1 MNKML
6 LGLLAVVGSFALPA
20 TADAAARAIATADV
34 NLRAGPSTRY
44 PAVDVVGGGDQVRVY
59 GCLQNRSWCD
69 VGYDGQ
75 RGWMS
80 SNYLAYAGG
89 NRRYTGERAIRAIE
103 APVISFS
110 IGGYWDDHYRARRFY
125 RERDRYD
132 GIYGPRYR
140 RDRDRF
146 EERDRFDDRDD
157 VRRDQRSERRREIRR
172 ELRREDRRDDRRE
185 FRRERRDDIRIER
198 RNERRIS
205 PSDDRR
211 DPVVPLYRVD

>member
-6 LGLLAVVGSFALPA
+6 LGLLAVVGGFALPA

-44 PAVDVVGGGDQVRVY
+44 PAVDVVGGGDRVRVY
-59 GCLQNRSWCD
+59 GCLENRSWCD

-89 NRRYTGERAIRAIE
+89 PRRYTGERAIRAIE

-146 EERDRFDDRDD
+146 EDRDRFDDRDD
-157 VRRDQRSERRREIRR
+157 VRRDHRAEPRE
-172 ELRREDRRDDRRE
+172 RRDDHRE
-185 FRRERRDDIRIER
+185 LRRERRDDVRIELR
-198 RNERRIS
+198 
-205 PSDDRR
+205 DDRR
-211 DPVVPLYRVD
+211 ERIEERPEPIVPLYRVN

>member
-44 PAVDVVGGGDQVRVY
+44 PAVDVVGGGDRVRVY
-59 GCLQNRSWCD
+59 GCLENRSWCD

-89 NRRYTGERAIRAIE
+89 SRRYTGERAIRAIE

-140 RDRDRF
+140 RDRDRI

-157 VRRDQRSERRREIRR
+157 VRRERRAERRRE
-172 ELRREDRRDDRRE
+172 LRQEERRDDRRE
-185 FRRERRDDIRIER
+185 FRQERRDDVRIER
-198 RNERRIS
+198 RDERRERIEEQ
-205 PSDDRR
+205 PE
-211 DPVVPLYRVD
+211 PVVPLYRVN

>member
-6 LGLLAVVGSFALPA
+6 LGLLAAVGGFALPA
-20 TADAAARAIATADV
+20 TADAASRAIATADV

-44 PAVDVVGGGDQVRVY
+44 PAVDVVASGDRVRVY
-59 GCLQNRSWCD
+59 GCLESRAWCD

-89 NRRYTGERAIRAIE
+89 NQRYTGERAIRAIE

-132 GIYGPRYR
+132 DFRSRRYHR
-140 RDRDRF
+140 
-146 EERDRFDDRDD
+146 ERDRFDDDD
-157 VRRDQRSERRREIRR
+157 FRHDRAERRELRREIRR
-172 ELRREDRRDDRRE
+172 ELRREDRRELRRDE
-185 FRRERRDDIRIER
+185 RGERHWERRD
-198 RNERRIS
+198 ERRIS
-205 PSDDRR
+205 PSDDRP
-211 DPVVPLYRVD
+211 DPVVPLYRVN

>member
-6 LGLLAVVGSFALPA
+6 LGLLAVVGGFALPA

-44 PAVDVVGGGDQVRVY
+44 PAVDVVGGGDRVRVY
-59 GCLQNRSWCD
+59 GCLENRSWCD

-89 NRRYTGERAIRAIE
+89 PRRYTAERAIRAIE

-140 RDRDRF
+140 RDRDRI
-146 EERDRFDDRDD
+146 EDRDRFDDRDD
-157 VRRDQRSERRREIRR
+157 VRRERRAERRRE
-172 ELRREDRRDDRRE
+172 LRQEERRDDRRE
-185 FRRERRDDIRIER
+185 FRQERRDDVRIEFR
-198 RNERRIS
+198 DERRERIEEQ
-205 PSDDRR
+205 PE
-211 DPVVPLYRVD
+211 PVVPLYRVN